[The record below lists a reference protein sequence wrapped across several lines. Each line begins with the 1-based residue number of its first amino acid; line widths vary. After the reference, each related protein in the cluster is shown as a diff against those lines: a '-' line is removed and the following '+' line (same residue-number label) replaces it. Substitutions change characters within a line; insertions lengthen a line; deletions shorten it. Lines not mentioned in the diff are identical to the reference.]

1 MQVLPLNQK
10 GIMIVSQLFLQRMTK
25 HWVIS
30 VTLPDGTSTTSSTYA
45 ESLFHAIAL
54 VRPKFPEGSTFGR
67 RKFFKGD
74 RKIIKKRVS
83 S

>member
-1 MQVLPLNQK
+1 VQVLQLNQK
-10 GIMIVSQLFLQRMTK
+10 GTMIVSPLFLQRMTK

-54 VRPKFPEGSTFGR
+54 VRPKFPEDS
-67 RKFFKGD
+67 KFSRFRYYKGD

-83 S
+83 F